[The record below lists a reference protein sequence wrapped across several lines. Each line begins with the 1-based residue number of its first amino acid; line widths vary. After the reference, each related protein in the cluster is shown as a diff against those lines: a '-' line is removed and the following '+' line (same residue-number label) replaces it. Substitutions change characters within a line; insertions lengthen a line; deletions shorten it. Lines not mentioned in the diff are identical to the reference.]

1 MKRTFLLLV
10 CTVCALLPTS
20 AQKVISAKVAGVVYE
35 ALSDSTAKVT
45 GWEHKSTNLSIPST
59 LKLKGKIRKVVAIAP
74 RAFAKDDQGS
84 ITDIVLP
91 KYLVEIGEDAFR
103 GSDIASVEM
112 PNTVKRLGVHAFA
125 DCKNLK
131 NVTLSSSLTLIPMGA
146 FSGCEALEELQ
157 VPASV
162 KKIAD
167 LAFEASGLK
176 EMELP
181 MGVEMVG
188 AGAFFNCQQLEKLA
202 FPNSLKRLGV
212 CCFLYCNKL
221 KSLTLPDQKPR
232 RMQPSVNID
241 KNLPDDNSLGIKG
254 PALADV
260 RSNSS
265 SSCPH
270 YAVKDILSM
279 TKEYPEFPYN
289 SSPFARQNL
298 RKIVKSF
305 SYFAFDMVNSR
316 MADWQKKK
324 DYETAEQWR
333 ERVTSE
339 NREKKLN
346 EVIANVRKNFI
357 AAYTTNSL
365 KGTLGVYDTDY
376 GTYPVSIDGLG
387 RIYAKVPAEDA
398 DLFKGYWNQI
408 QLVPQYGVID
418 DQLAL
423 LSCEFKLGDKVYQS
437 ASSYSNDG
445 SNEFLAN
452 LPPLEFDLKGGTAAK
467 KANSQLEVVDNALD
481 INIPVTNEE
490 NKKTFAV
497 IIGNENYERVTKVQY
512 ALNDAKVFASYCKKT
527 LGLPKD
533 NIRIYRDAT
542 YGTMLSALDDI
553 KSIASAFEGDLNVIF
568 YYAGHGVPSESDKTA
583 YLLPVDASGQHTEVC
598 LSTKRLYDTL
608 DGLHA
613 KRVLVFMDACFSGA
627 QRGEGMLASARGV
640 ALKVKQDAPKGNMVV
655 FSAATGDETAYPYKE
670 KGHGLFTYYLLKKLQ
685 DTKGN
690 VSLGELSEY
699 LTDNV
704 KRQSVVINRKVQT
717 PSTIP
722 SASMASAWRDIK
734 LK

>member
-232 RMQPSVNID
+232 RMQPSANID

-357 AAYTTNSL
+357 AAYTNNSL

-685 DTKGN
+685 DTKGD
-690 VSLGELSEY
+690 VTLGELSDYVNKE
-699 LTDNV
+699 V
-704 KRQSVVINRKVQT
+704 RRQSVVINHKSQSPTVVPAAGMSDWT
-717 PSTIP
+717 S
-722 SASMASAWRDIK
+722 IK

>member
-162 KKIAD
+162 KKVAD

-181 MGVEMVG
+181 MGVESVG

-212 CCFLYCNKL
+212 CSFLYCNKL

-232 RMQPSVNID
+232 RMQPSANID

-452 LPPLEFDLKGGTAAK
+452 LPPLEFDLKGGSAAK

-481 INIPVTNEE
+481 INIPETNEE

-512 ALNDAKVFASYCKKT
+512 ALNDAKVFASYCRKT

-685 DTKGN
+685 DTKGD
-690 VSLGELSEY
+690 VTLGELSDYVNKE
-699 LTDNV
+699 V
-704 KRQSVVINRKVQT
+704 RRQSVVINHKSQSPTVVPAAGMSDWT
-717 PSTIP
+717 S
-722 SASMASAWRDIK
+722 IK

>member
-181 MGVEMVG
+181 MGVESVG

-212 CCFLYCNKL
+212 CSFLYCNKL

-232 RMQPSVNID
+232 RMQPSANID

-452 LPPLEFDLKGGTAAK
+452 LPPLEFDLKGGSAAK

-481 INIPVTNEE
+481 INIPETNEE

-512 ALNDAKVFASYCKKT
+512 ALNDAKVFASYCRKT

-685 DTKGN
+685 DTKGD
-690 VSLGELSEY
+690 VTLGELSDYVNKE
-699 LTDNV
+699 V
-704 KRQSVVINRKVQT
+704 RRQSVVINHKSQSPTVVPAAGMSDWT
-717 PSTIP
+717 S
-722 SASMASAWRDIK
+722 IK

>member
-74 RAFAKDDQGS
+74 RAFAKDEQGA

-112 PNTVKRLGVHAFA
+112 PNTMKRLGVHAFA

-212 CCFLYCNKL
+212 CSFLYCNKL

-232 RMQPSVNID
+232 RMQPSANID

-481 INIPVTNEE
+481 INIPETNEE

-512 ALNDAKVFASYCKKT
+512 ALNDAKVFASYCRKT

-685 DTKGN
+685 DTKGD
-690 VSLGELSEY
+690 VTLGELSDYVNKE
-699 LTDNV
+699 V
-704 KRQSVVINRKVQT
+704 RRQSVVINHKSQSPTVVPAAGMSDWT
-717 PSTIP
+717 S
-722 SASMASAWRDIK
+722 IK

>member
-212 CCFLYCNKL
+212 CSFLYCNKL

-232 RMQPSVNID
+232 RMQPSANID

-452 LPPLEFDLKGGTAAK
+452 LPPLEFDLKGGSAAK

-512 ALNDAKVFASYCKKT
+512 ALNDAKVFASYCRKT

-685 DTKGN
+685 DTKGD
-690 VSLGELSEY
+690 VTLGELSDYVNKE
-699 LTDNV
+699 V
-704 KRQSVVINRKVQT
+704 RRQSVVINHKSQSPTVVPAAGMSDWT
-717 PSTIP
+717 S
-722 SASMASAWRDIK
+722 IK

>member
-20 AQKVISAKVAGVVYE
+20 AQKVISAKIAGVVYE

-59 LKLKGKIRKVVAIAP
+59 LKMKGKIRKVVAIAP
-74 RAFAKDDQGS
+74 RAFAKDDQGT

-162 KKIAD
+162 KKVAD

-181 MGVEMVG
+181 MGVESVG
-188 AGAFFNCQQLEKLA
+188 AGTFFNCQQLEKLA

-212 CCFLYCNKL
+212 CSFLYCNKL

-232 RMQPSVNID
+232 RMQPSANID

-452 LPPLEFDLKGGTAAK
+452 LPPLEFDLKGGSAAK

-481 INIPVTNEE
+481 INIPETNEE

-512 ALNDAKVFASYCKKT
+512 ALNDAKVFASYCRKT

-685 DTKGN
+685 DTKGD
-690 VSLGELSEY
+690 VTLGELSDYVNKE
-699 LTDNV
+699 V
-704 KRQSVVINRKVQT
+704 RRQSVVINHKSQSPTVVPAAGMSDWT
-717 PSTIP
+717 S
-722 SASMASAWRDIK
+722 IK

>member
-74 RAFAKDDQGS
+74 RAFAKDDQGA

-376 GTYPVSIDGLG
+376 GTYPVSIDGMG

-685 DTKGN
+685 DTKGD
-690 VSLGELSEY
+690 VTLGELSDYVNKE
-699 LTDNV
+699 V
-704 KRQSVVINRKVQT
+704 RRQSVVINHKSQSPTVVPAAGMSDWT
-717 PSTIP
+717 S
-722 SASMASAWRDIK
+722 IK

>member
-74 RAFAKDDQGS
+74 RAFAKDDQGA

-452 LPPLEFDLKGGTAAK
+452 LPPLEFDLKGDTAAK

-685 DTKGN
+685 HTKGD
-690 VSLGELSEY
+690 VTLGELSDYVNKE
-699 LTDNV
+699 V
-704 KRQSVVINRKVQT
+704 RRQSVVINHKSQSPTVVPAAGMSDWT
-717 PSTIP
+717 S
-722 SASMASAWRDIK
+722 IK

>member
-74 RAFAKDDQGS
+74 RAFAKDDQGA

-112 PNTVKRLGVHAFA
+112 PNMVKRLGVHAFA

-232 RMQPSVNID
+232 RMQPSANID

-685 DTKGN
+685 DTKGD
-690 VSLGELSEY
+690 VTLGELSDYVNKE
-699 LTDNV
+699 V
-704 KRQSVVINRKVQT
+704 RRQSVVINHKSQSPTVVPAAGMSDWT
-717 PSTIP
+717 S
-722 SASMASAWRDIK
+722 IK

>member
-20 AQKVISAKVAGVVYE
+20 AQKVISAKIAGVVYE

-212 CCFLYCNKL
+212 CSFLYCNKL

-232 RMQPSVNID
+232 RMQPSANID

-481 INIPVTNEE
+481 INIPVTNEK

-685 DTKGN
+685 DTKGD
-690 VSLGELSEY
+690 VTLGELSDYVNKE
-699 LTDNV
+699 V
-704 KRQSVVINRKVQT
+704 RRQSVVINHKSQSPTVVPAAGMSDWT
-717 PSTIP
+717 S
-722 SASMASAWRDIK
+722 IK

>member
-20 AQKVISAKVAGVVYE
+20 AQKVISAKIAGVVYE

-59 LKLKGKIRKVVAIAP
+59 LKMKGKIRKVVAIAP
-74 RAFAKDDQGS
+74 RAFAKDDQGT

-212 CCFLYCNKL
+212 CSFLYCNKL

-232 RMQPSVNID
+232 RMQPSANID

-376 GTYPVSIDGLG
+376 GTYPVNIDGLG

-408 QLVPQYGVID
+408 QLVPKYGVID

-685 DTKGN
+685 DTKGD
-690 VSLGELSEY
+690 VTLGELSDYVNKE
-699 LTDNV
+699 V
-704 KRQSVVINRKVQT
+704 RRQSVVINHKSQSPTVVPAAGMSDWT
-717 PSTIP
+717 S
-722 SASMASAWRDIK
+722 IK

>member
-59 LKLKGKIRKVVAIAP
+59 LKMKGKIRKVVAIAP
-74 RAFAKDDQGS
+74 RAFAKDDQGT

-162 KKIAD
+162 KKVAD

-181 MGVEMVG
+181 MGVESVG

-212 CCFLYCNKL
+212 CSFLYCNKL

-232 RMQPSVNID
+232 RMQPSANID

-452 LPPLEFDLKGGTAAK
+452 LPPLEFDLKGGSAAK

-481 INIPVTNEE
+481 INIPETNEE

-512 ALNDAKVFASYCKKT
+512 ALNDAKVFASYCRKT

-685 DTKGN
+685 DTKGD
-690 VSLGELSEY
+690 VTLGELSDYVNKE
-699 LTDNV
+699 V
-704 KRQSVVINRKVQT
+704 RRQSVVINHKSQSPTVVPAAGMSDWT
-717 PSTIP
+717 S
-722 SASMASAWRDIK
+722 IK

>member
-10 CTVCALLPTS
+10 CILCALIPMS
-20 AQKVISAKVAGVVYE
+20 AQKVISAKVAGVIYE

-45 GWEHKSTNLSIPST
+45 GWEHKSTSLSIPSS
-59 LKLKGKIRKVVAIAP
+59 LKIKGKIRKVVAIAP

-91 KYLVEIGEDAFR
+91 EYLVEIGEEAFK
-103 GSDIASVEM
+103 GSDVTSILM
-112 PNTVKRLGVHAFA
+112 PNTVKSLGTRAFE
-125 DCKNLK
+125 DCKKLK
-131 NVTLSSSLTLIPMGA
+131 EVTLSSSLTLIPMAA
-146 FSGCEALEELQ
+146 FRGCDALQELQ

-162 KKIAD
+162 TKIAD

-181 MGVEMVG
+181 MGVETVG
-188 AGAFFNCQQLEKLA
+188 AGAFYNCQQLEKLA
-202 FPNSLKRLGV
+202 FPNSLKKLGV

-232 RMQPSVNID
+232 RMQPFANID

-254 PALADV
+254 PALTDV
-260 RSNSS
+260 RSNASA
-265 SSCPH
+265 SCPN

-298 RKIVKSF
+298 RRIVKSF

-324 DYETAEQWR
+324 DYETAQQWK
-333 ERVTSE
+333 ERVTPE
-339 NREKKLN
+339 NREKKLD
-346 EVIANVRKNFI
+346 EVIDNVRKNYI
-357 AAYTTNSL
+357 AAYTTNMV
-365 KGTLGVYDTDY
+365 KGNLGVYDTDY

-387 RIYAKVPAEDA
+387 RIYAKVPAEEA

-408 QLVPQYGVID
+408 QLEPQYGVID
-418 DQLAL
+418 DQLAI
-423 LSCEFKLGDKVYQS
+423 LSCQFKLGDKVYQS
-437 ASSYSNDG
+437 ASSYKNDG
-445 SNEFLAN
+445 SSEFLAN
-452 LPPLEFDLKGGTAAK
+452 LPPLEIDLHGGSAARI
-467 KANSQLEVVDNALD
+467 ANSQLEVVDNALD
-481 INIPVTNEE
+481 INIPETNEE

-497 IIGNENYERVTKVQY
+497 IIGNENYERVTKVKY

-527 LGLPKD
+527 LGLPKE
-533 NIRIYRDAT
+533 NIRVYRDAT
-542 YGTMLSALDDI
+542 FGTMLSALDDI

-568 YYAGHGVPSESDKTA
+568 YYAGHGVPSESDKAA
-583 YLLPVDASGQHTEVC
+583 YLLPVDASGQNTEVC

-627 QRGEGMLASARGV
+627 QRGDGMLASARGV

-685 DTKGN
+685 DTKGD
-690 VSLGELSEY
+690 VTLGELSEY
-699 LTDNV
+699 VNKEV
-704 KRQSVVINRKVQT
+704 RRQSVVINHKSQSPTVV
-717 PSTIP
+717 PADGMSDW
-722 SASMASAWRDIK
+722 SSIK
-734 LK
+734 LR

>member
-212 CCFLYCNKL
+212 CSFLYCNKL

-232 RMQPSVNID
+232 RMQPSANID

-481 INIPVTNEE
+481 INIPETNEE

-512 ALNDAKVFASYCKKT
+512 ALNDAKVFASYCRKT

-685 DTKGN
+685 DTKGD
-690 VSLGELSEY
+690 VTLGELSDYVNKE
-699 LTDNV
+699 V
-704 KRQSVVINRKVQT
+704 RRQSVVINHKSQSPTVVPAAGMSDWT
-717 PSTIP
+717 S
-722 SASMASAWRDIK
+722 IK

>member
-10 CTVCALLPTS
+10 CILCALIPMS
-20 AQKVISAKVAGVVYE
+20 AQKVISAKVAGVIYE

-45 GWEHKSTNLSIPST
+45 GWEHKSTSLSIPSS
-59 LKLKGKIRKVVAIAP
+59 LKIKGKIRKVVAIAP
-74 RAFAKDDQGS
+74 RAFAKDEQGS

-91 KYLVEIGEDAFR
+91 KYLVEIGEEAFK
-103 GSDIASVEM
+103 GSDVTSILM
-112 PNTVKRLGVHAFA
+112 PNTVKNLGTHAFE
-125 DCKNLK
+125 DCKKLK
-131 NVTLSSSLTLIPMGA
+131 EVTLSSSLTLIPMAA
-146 FSGCEALEELQ
+146 FRGCDALQELQ

-162 KKIAD
+162 TQIAD

-181 MGVEMVG
+181 MGVETVG
-188 AGAFFNCQQLEKLA
+188 AGAFYNCQQLEKLA
-202 FPNSLKRLGV
+202 FPNSLKKLGV

-221 KSLTLPDQKPR
+221 TSLTLPDQKPR
-232 RMQPSVNID
+232 RMQPSANID

-254 PALADV
+254 PALTDV

-265 SSCPH
+265 ASCPN

-298 RKIVKSF
+298 RRILKSF

-324 DYETAEQWR
+324 DYETAQQWK

-339 NREKKLN
+339 NREKKLD
-346 EVIANVRKNFI
+346 EVIDNVRKNYI
-357 AAYTTNSL
+357 AAYTTNMV
-365 KGTLGVYDTDY
+365 KGNLGVYDTDY

-387 RIYAKVPAEDA
+387 RIYAKVPAEEA

-408 QLVPQYGVID
+408 QLEPQYGVID
-418 DQLAL
+418 DQLAI
-423 LSCEFKLGDKVYQS
+423 LSCQFKLGDKVYQS
-437 ASSYSNDG
+437 ASSYKNDG
-445 SNEFLAN
+445 SSEFLAN
-452 LPPLEFDLKGGTAAK
+452 LPPLEIDLHGGSAART
-467 KANSQLEVVDNALD
+467 ANSQLEVVDNALD
-481 INIPVTNEE
+481 INIPETNEE

-497 IIGNENYERVTKVQY
+497 IIGNENYERVTKVKY

-527 LGLPKD
+527 LGLPKE
-533 NIRIYRDAT
+533 NIRVYRDAT
-542 YGTMLSALDDI
+542 FGTMLSALDDI

-568 YYAGHGVPSESDKTA
+568 YYAGHGVPSESDKAA
-583 YLLPVDASGQHTEVC
+583 YLLPVDASGQNTEVC

-627 QRGEGMLASARGV
+627 QRGDGMLASARGV

-685 DTKGN
+685 DTKGD
-690 VSLGELSEY
+690 VTLGELSEY
-699 LTDNV
+699 VNKEV
-704 KRQSVVINRKVQT
+704 RRQSVVINHKSQSPTVV
-717 PSTIP
+717 PADGMNDWS
-722 SASMASAWRDIK
+722 SIK
-734 LK
+734 LR

>member
-20 AQKVISAKVAGVVYE
+20 AQKVISAKIAGVVYE

-59 LKLKGKIRKVVAIAP
+59 LKMKGKIRKVVAIAP
-74 RAFAKDDQGS
+74 RAFAKDDLGA

-162 KKIAD
+162 RKVAD

-181 MGVEMVG
+181 MGVESVG

-212 CCFLYCNKL
+212 CSFLYCNKL

-232 RMQPSVNID
+232 RMQPSANID
-241 KNLPDDNSLGIKG
+241 KNLPDDNSFGIKG

-685 DTKGN
+685 DTKGD
-690 VSLGELSEY
+690 VTLGELSDYVNKE
-699 LTDNV
+699 V
-704 KRQSVVINRKVQT
+704 RRQSVVINHKSQSPTVVPAAGMSDWT
-717 PSTIP
+717 S
-722 SASMASAWRDIK
+722 IK

>member
-74 RAFAKDDQGS
+74 RAFAKDDQGA

-357 AAYTTNSL
+357 AAYTTNFL

-685 DTKGN
+685 DTKGD
-690 VSLGELSEY
+690 VTLGELSDYVNKE
-699 LTDNV
+699 V
-704 KRQSVVINRKVQT
+704 RRQSVVINHKSQSPTVVPAAGMSDWT
-717 PSTIP
+717 S
-722 SASMASAWRDIK
+722 IK

>member
-10 CTVCALLPTS
+10 CILCALIPMS
-20 AQKVISAKVAGVVYE
+20 AQKVISAKVAGVIYE

-45 GWEHKSTNLSIPST
+45 GWEHKSASLSIPSS
-59 LKLKGKIRKVVAIAP
+59 LKMKGKIRKVVAIAP

-91 KYLVEIGEDAFR
+91 KYLVEIGEEAFK
-103 GSDIASVEM
+103 GSGVTAILM
-112 PNTVKRLGVHAFA
+112 PNTVKNLGAHAFE
-125 DCKNLK
+125 DCKKLK
-131 NVTLSSSLTLIPMGA
+131 EVTLSSSLTLIPMAA
-146 FSGCEALEELQ
+146 FRGCDALQELQ

-162 KKIAD
+162 TKIAD

-181 MGVEMVG
+181 MGVETVG
-188 AGAFFNCQQLEKLA
+188 AGAFYNCQQLEKLA
-202 FPNSLKRLGV
+202 FPNSLKTLGV

-221 KSLTLPDQKPR
+221 RSLTLPDQKPR
-232 RMQPSVNID
+232 RMQPSANID

-254 PALADV
+254 PALTDV

-265 SSCPH
+265 ASCPN

-298 RKIVKSF
+298 RRIVKSF

-324 DYETAEQWR
+324 DYETAQQWK
-333 ERVTSE
+333 ERVTPE
-339 NREKKLN
+339 NREKKLD
-346 EVIANVRKNFI
+346 EVIDNVRKNYI
-357 AAYTTNSL
+357 AAYTTNMV
-365 KGTLGVYDTDY
+365 KGNLGVYDTDY

-387 RIYAKVPAEDA
+387 RIYAKVPAEEA

-408 QLVPQYGVID
+408 QLEPQYGVID
-418 DQLAL
+418 DQLAI
-423 LSCEFKLGDKVYQS
+423 LSCQFKLGDKVYQS
-437 ASSYSNDG
+437 ASSYKNDG
-445 SNEFLAN
+445 SSEFLAN
-452 LPPLEFDLKGGTAAK
+452 LPPLEIDLHGGSAART
-467 KANSQLEVVDNALD
+467 ANSQLEVVDNALD
-481 INIPVTNEE
+481 INIPETNEE
-490 NKKTFAV
+490 NRKTFAV
-497 IIGNENYERVTKVQY
+497 IIGNENYERVTKVKY

-527 LGLPKD
+527 LGLPKE
-533 NIRIYRDAT
+533 NIRVYRDAT
-542 YGTMLSALDDI
+542 FGTMLSALDDI

-568 YYAGHGVPSESDKTA
+568 YYAGHGVPSESDKAA
-583 YLLPVDASGQHTEVC
+583 YLLPVDASGQNTEVC

-627 QRGEGMLASARGV
+627 QRGDGMLASARGV

-685 DTKGN
+685 DTKGD
-690 VSLGELSEY
+690 VTLGELSEY
-699 LTDNV
+699 VNKEV
-704 KRQSVVINRKVQT
+704 RRQSVVINHKSQSPTVV
-717 PSTIP
+717 PADGMNDWS
-722 SASMASAWRDIK
+722 SIK
-734 LK
+734 LR

>member
-20 AQKVISAKVAGVVYE
+20 AQKVISAKIAGVVYE

-59 LKLKGKIRKVVAIAP
+59 LKMKGKIRKVVAIAP
-74 RAFAKDDQGS
+74 RAFAKDDQGT

-212 CCFLYCNKL
+212 CSFLYCNKL

-232 RMQPSVNID
+232 RMQPSANID

-452 LPPLEFDLKGGTAAK
+452 LPPLEFDLKGGSAAK

-481 INIPVTNEE
+481 INIPETNEE

-512 ALNDAKVFASYCKKT
+512 ALNDAKVFASYCRKT

-627 QRGEGMLASARGV
+627 QRGDGMLASARGV

-685 DTKGN
+685 DTKGD
-690 VSLGELSEY
+690 VTLGELSDYVNKE
-699 LTDNV
+699 V
-704 KRQSVVINRKVQT
+704 RRQSVVINHKSQSPTVVPAAGMSDWT
-717 PSTIP
+717 S
-722 SASMASAWRDIK
+722 IK

>member
-1 MKRTFLLLV
+1 M
-10 CTVCALLPTS
+10 S
-20 AQKVISAKVAGVVYE
+20 IYISI
-35 ALSDSTAKVT
+35 S
-45 GWEHKSTNLSIPST
+45 
-59 LKLKGKIRKVVAIAP
+59 
-74 RAFAKDDQGS
+74 
-84 ITDIVLP
+84 
-91 KYLVEIGEDAFR
+91 
-103 GSDIASVEM
+103 
-112 PNTVKRLGVHAFA
+112 
-125 DCKNLK
+125 
-131 NVTLSSSLTLIPMGA
+131 
-146 FSGCEALEELQ
+146 
-157 VPASV
+157 
-162 KKIAD
+162 
-167 LAFEASGLK
+167 
-176 EMELP
+176 
-181 MGVEMVG
+181 
-188 AGAFFNCQQLEKLA
+188 
-202 FPNSLKRLGV
+202 
-212 CCFLYCNKL
+212 
-221 KSLTLPDQKPR
+221 
-232 RMQPSVNID
+232 
-241 KNLPDDNSLGIKG
+241 
-254 PALADV
+254 
-260 RSNSS
+260 
-265 SSCPH
+265 H

-376 GTYPVSIDGLG
+376 GTYPVNIDGLG

-408 QLVPQYGVID
+408 QLVPKYGVID

-685 DTKGN
+685 DTKGD
-690 VSLGELSEY
+690 VTLGELSDYVNKE
-699 LTDNV
+699 V
-704 KRQSVVINRKVQT
+704 RRQSVVINHKSQSPTVVPAAGMSDWT
-717 PSTIP
+717 S
-722 SASMASAWRDIK
+722 IK

>member
-10 CTVCALLPTS
+10 CILCALIPMS
-20 AQKVISAKVAGVVYE
+20 AQKVISAKVAGVIYE

-45 GWEHKSTNLSIPST
+45 GWEHKSASLSIPSS
-59 LKLKGKIRKVVAIAP
+59 LKMKGKIRKVVAISP
-74 RAFAKDDQGS
+74 RAFAKDEQGS

-91 KYLVEIGEDAFR
+91 KYLVEIGEEAFK
-103 GSDIASVEM
+103 GSDVTSILM
-112 PNTVKRLGVHAFA
+112 PNTVKSLGIHAFE
-125 DCKNLK
+125 DCKKLK
-131 NVTLSSSLTLIPMGA
+131 EVTLSSSLTLIPMAA
-146 FSGCEALEELQ
+146 FRGCDALQELQ

-162 KKIAD
+162 TKIAD

-181 MGVEMVG
+181 MGVETVG
-188 AGAFFNCQQLEKLA
+188 AGAFYNCQQLEKLA
-202 FPNSLKRLGV
+202 FPNSLKKLGV

-221 KSLTLPDQKPR
+221 KSLTLPDLKPR
-232 RMQPSVNID
+232 RMQPSANID

-254 PALADV
+254 PALTDV

-265 SSCPH
+265 ASCPN

-324 DYETAEQWR
+324 DYETAQQWK
-333 ERVTSE
+333 ERVTPE
-339 NREKKLN
+339 NREKKLD
-346 EVIANVRKNFI
+346 EVIDNVRKNYI
-357 AAYTTNSL
+357 AAYTTNMV
-365 KGTLGVYDTDY
+365 KGNLGVYDTDY

-387 RIYAKVPAEDA
+387 RIYAKVPAEEA
-398 DLFKGYWNQI
+398 ELFKGYWNQI
-408 QLVPQYGVID
+408 QLEPQYGVID
-418 DQLAL
+418 DQLAI
-423 LSCEFKLGDKVYQS
+423 LSCQFKLGDKVYQS
-437 ASSYSNDG
+437 ASSYKNDG
-445 SNEFLAN
+445 SSEFLAN
-452 LPPLEFDLKGGTAAK
+452 LPPLEIDLHGGSAAK
-467 KANSQLEVVDNALD
+467 SVNSQLEVVDNALD
-481 INIPVTNEE
+481 INIPETNEE

-497 IIGNENYERVTKVQY
+497 VIGNENYERVTKVKY

-527 LGLPKD
+527 LGLPKE
-533 NIRIYRDAT
+533 NIRVYRDAT
-542 YGTMLSALDDI
+542 FGTMLSALDDI

-568 YYAGHGVPSESDKTA
+568 YYAGHGVPSESDKAA
-583 YLLPVDASGQHTEVC
+583 YLLPVDASGQNTEVC

-613 KRVLVFMDACFSGA
+613 KQVLVFMDACFSGA
-627 QRGEGMLASARGV
+627 QRGDGMLASARGV

-685 DTKGN
+685 DTKGD
-690 VSLGELSEY
+690 VTLGELSEY
-699 LTDNV
+699 VNREV
-704 KRQSVVINRKVQT
+704 RRQSVVINHKSQSPTVV
-717 PSTIP
+717 PADGMNDWSN
-722 SASMASAWRDIK
+722 IK
-734 LK
+734 LR

>member
-10 CTVCALLPTS
+10 CILCALIPMS
-20 AQKVISAKVAGVVYE
+20 AQKVISAKVAGVIYE

-45 GWEHKSTNLSIPST
+45 GWEHKSTSLSIPSS
-59 LKLKGKIRKVVAIAP
+59 LKIKGKIRKVVAIAP
-74 RAFAKDDQGS
+74 RAFAKDEQGS

-91 KYLVEIGEDAFR
+91 KYLVEIGEEAFR
-103 GSDIASVEM
+103 GSDVTSILM
-112 PNTVKRLGVHAFA
+112 PNTVKSLGTHAFE
-125 DCKNLK
+125 DCKKLK
-131 NVTLSSSLTLIPMGA
+131 EVTLSSSLTLIPMAA
-146 FSGCEALEELQ
+146 FRGCDALQELQ

-162 KKIAD
+162 TKIAD

-176 EMELP
+176 ELELP
-181 MGVEMVG
+181 MGVETVG
-188 AGAFFNCQQLEKLA
+188 AGAFYNCQQLEKLA
-202 FPNSLKRLGV
+202 FPNSLKKLGV

-232 RMQPSVNID
+232 RMQPSANID
-241 KNLPDDNSLGIKG
+241 KNLPDDNSFGIKG
-254 PALADV
+254 PALTDV
-260 RSNSS
+260 RSNASA
-265 SSCPH
+265 SCPN

-298 RKIVKSF
+298 RRIVKSF

-324 DYETAEQWR
+324 DYETAQQWK
-333 ERVTSE
+333 ERVTPE
-339 NREKKLN
+339 NREKKLD
-346 EVIANVRKNFI
+346 EVIDNVRKNYI
-357 AAYTTNSL
+357 AAYTTNMV
-365 KGTLGVYDTDY
+365 KGNLGVYDTDY

-387 RIYAKVPAEDA
+387 RIYAKVPAEEA

-408 QLVPQYGVID
+408 QLEPQYGVID
-418 DQLAL
+418 DQLAI
-423 LSCEFKLGDKVYQS
+423 LSCQFKLGDKVYQS
-437 ASSYSNDG
+437 ASSYKNDG
-445 SNEFLAN
+445 SSEFLAN
-452 LPPLEFDLKGGTAAK
+452 LPPLEIDLHGATAAK
-467 KANSQLEVVDNALD
+467 SVNSQLEVVDNALD
-481 INIPVTNEE
+481 INIPETNEE

-497 IIGNENYERVTKVQY
+497 VIGNENYERVTKVKY

-527 LGLPKD
+527 LGLPKE
-533 NIRIYRDAT
+533 NIRVYRDAT
-542 YGTMLSALDDI
+542 FGTMLSALDDI

-568 YYAGHGVPSESDKTA
+568 YYAGHGVPSESDKAA
-583 YLLPVDASGQHTEVC
+583 YLLPVDASGQNTEVC

-627 QRGEGMLASARGV
+627 QRGDGMLASARGV

-685 DTKGN
+685 DTKGD
-690 VSLGELSEY
+690 VTLGELSEY
-699 LTDNV
+699 VNKEV
-704 KRQSVVINRKVQT
+704 RRQSVVINHKSQSPTVV
-717 PSTIP
+717 PADGMNDWSN
-722 SASMASAWRDIK
+722 IK
-734 LK
+734 LR

>member
-74 RAFAKDDQGS
+74 RAFAKDDQGA

-512 ALNDAKVFASYCKKT
+512 ALNDATVFASYGKKT

-685 DTKGN
+685 DTKGD
-690 VSLGELSEY
+690 VTLGELSDYVNKE
-699 LTDNV
+699 V
-704 KRQSVVINRKVQT
+704 RRQSVVINHKSQSPTVVPAAGMSDWT
-717 PSTIP
+717 S
-722 SASMASAWRDIK
+722 IK

>member
-20 AQKVISAKVAGVVYE
+20 AQKVISAKIAGVVYE

-162 KKIAD
+162 KKVAD

-181 MGVEMVG
+181 MGVESVG

-212 CCFLYCNKL
+212 CSFLYCNKL

-232 RMQPSVNID
+232 RMQPSANID

-452 LPPLEFDLKGGTAAK
+452 LPPLEFDLKGGSAAK

-481 INIPVTNEE
+481 INIPETNEE

-512 ALNDAKVFASYCKKT
+512 ALNDAKVFASYCRKT

-685 DTKGN
+685 DTKGD
-690 VSLGELSEY
+690 VTLGELSDYVNKE
-699 LTDNV
+699 V
-704 KRQSVVINRKVQT
+704 RRQSVVINHKSQSPTVVPAAGMSDWT
-717 PSTIP
+717 S
-722 SASMASAWRDIK
+722 IK

>member
-74 RAFAKDDQGS
+74 RAFAKDDQGA

-162 KKIAD
+162 TKIAD

-670 KGHGLFTYYLLKKLQ
+670 KGHGLFYYYLLKKLQ
-685 DTKGN
+685 DTKGD
-690 VSLGELSEY
+690 VTLGELSDYVNKE
-699 LTDNV
+699 V
-704 KRQSVVINRKVQT
+704 RRQSVVINHKSQSPTVVPAAGMSDWT
-717 PSTIP
+717 S
-722 SASMASAWRDIK
+722 IK

>member
-162 KKIAD
+162 RKVAD

-181 MGVEMVG
+181 MGVESVG

-212 CCFLYCNKL
+212 CSFLYCNKL

-232 RMQPSVNID
+232 RMQPSANID

-452 LPPLEFDLKGGTAAK
+452 LPPLEFDLKGGSAAK

-481 INIPVTNEE
+481 INIPETNEE

-512 ALNDAKVFASYCKKT
+512 ALNDAKVFASYCRKT

-685 DTKGN
+685 DTKGD
-690 VSLGELSEY
+690 VTLGELSDYVNKE
-699 LTDNV
+699 V
-704 KRQSVVINRKVQT
+704 RRQSVVINHKSQSPTVVPAAGMSDWT
-717 PSTIP
+717 S
-722 SASMASAWRDIK
+722 IK

>member
-74 RAFAKDDQGS
+74 RAFAKDDQGA

-254 PALADV
+254 PALVDV

-685 DTKGN
+685 DTKGD
-690 VSLGELSEY
+690 VTLGELSDYVNKE
-699 LTDNV
+699 V
-704 KRQSVVINRKVQT
+704 RRQSVVINHKSQSPTVVPAAGMSDWT
-717 PSTIP
+717 S
-722 SASMASAWRDIK
+722 IK

>member
-20 AQKVISAKVAGVVYE
+20 AQKVISAKIAGVVYE

-212 CCFLYCNKL
+212 CSFLYCNKL

-232 RMQPSVNID
+232 RMQPSANID

-685 DTKGN
+685 DTKGD
-690 VSLGELSEY
+690 VTLGELSDYVNKE
-699 LTDNV
+699 V
-704 KRQSVVINRKVQT
+704 RRQSVVINHKSQSPTVVPAAGMSDWT
-717 PSTIP
+717 S
-722 SASMASAWRDIK
+722 IK

>member
-221 KSLTLPDQKPR
+221 KNLTLPDQKPR
-232 RMQPSVNID
+232 RMQPSANID

-376 GTYPVSIDGLG
+376 GTYPVNIDGLG

-408 QLVPQYGVID
+408 QLVPKYGVID

-685 DTKGN
+685 DTKGD
-690 VSLGELSEY
+690 VTLGELSDYVNKE
-699 LTDNV
+699 V
-704 KRQSVVINRKVQT
+704 RRQSVVINHKSQSPTVVPAAGMSDWT
-717 PSTIP
+717 S
-722 SASMASAWRDIK
+722 IK

>member
-74 RAFAKDDQGS
+74 RAFAKDDQGA

-398 DLFKGYWNQI
+398 DLFKGYWNQL

-685 DTKGN
+685 DTKGD
-690 VSLGELSEY
+690 VTLGELSDYVNKE
-699 LTDNV
+699 V
-704 KRQSVVINRKVQT
+704 RRQSVVINHKSQSPTVVPAAGMSDWT
-717 PSTIP
+717 S
-722 SASMASAWRDIK
+722 IK

>member
-20 AQKVISAKVAGVVYE
+20 AQKVISAKVAGVIYE

-212 CCFLYCNKL
+212 CSFLYCNKL

-232 RMQPSVNID
+232 RMQPSANID

-452 LPPLEFDLKGGTAAK
+452 LPPLEFDLKGGSAAK

-481 INIPVTNEE
+481 INIPETNEE

-512 ALNDAKVFASYCKKT
+512 ALNDAKVFASYCRKT

-685 DTKGN
+685 DTKGD
-690 VSLGELSEY
+690 VTLGELSDYVNKE
-699 LTDNV
+699 V
-704 KRQSVVINRKVQT
+704 RRQSVVINHKSQSPTVVPAAGMSDWT
-717 PSTIP
+717 S
-722 SASMASAWRDIK
+722 IK

>member
-74 RAFAKDDQGS
+74 RAFAKDDQGA

-212 CCFLYCNKL
+212 CSFLYCNKL

-232 RMQPSVNID
+232 RMQPSANID

-512 ALNDAKVFASYCKKT
+512 ALNDAKVFASYCRKT

-685 DTKGN
+685 DTKGD
-690 VSLGELSEY
+690 VTLGELSDYVNKE
-699 LTDNV
+699 V
-704 KRQSVVINRKVQT
+704 RRQSVVINHKSQSPTVVPAAGMSDWT
-717 PSTIP
+717 S
-722 SASMASAWRDIK
+722 IK

>member
-59 LKLKGKIRKVVAIAP
+59 LKFKGKIRKVVAIAP

-212 CCFLYCNKL
+212 CSFLYCNKL

-232 RMQPSVNID
+232 RMQPSANID

-467 KANSQLEVVDNALD
+467 KANSQQEVVDNALD

-685 DTKGN
+685 DTKGD
-690 VSLGELSEY
+690 VTLGELSDYVNKE
-699 LTDNV
+699 V
-704 KRQSVVINRKVQT
+704 RRQSVVINHKSQSPTVVPAAGMSDWT
-717 PSTIP
+717 S
-722 SASMASAWRDIK
+722 IK

>member
-10 CTVCALLPTS
+10 CILCALIPMS
-20 AQKVISAKVAGVVYE
+20 AQKVISAKVAGVIYE

-45 GWEHKSTNLSIPST
+45 GWEHKSTSLSIPSS
-59 LKLKGKIRKVVAIAP
+59 LKIKGKIRKVVAIAP
-74 RAFAKDDQGS
+74 RAFAKDEQGS

-91 KYLVEIGEDAFR
+91 EYLVEIGEEAFK
-103 GSDIASVEM
+103 GSDVTSILM
-112 PNTVKRLGVHAFA
+112 PNTVKNLGTQAFE
-125 DCKNLK
+125 DCKKLK
-131 NVTLSSSLTLIPMGA
+131 EVTLSSSITLIPMAA
-146 FSGCEALEELQ
+146 FRGCDALQELQ

-162 KKIAD
+162 TKIAD

-181 MGVEMVG
+181 MGVETVG
-188 AGAFFNCQQLEKLA
+188 AGAFYNCQQLEKLA
-202 FPNSLKRLGV
+202 FPNSLKKLGV

-232 RMQPSVNID
+232 RMQPSANIG

-254 PALADV
+254 PALTDV

-265 SSCPH
+265 ASCPN

-324 DYETAEQWR
+324 DYETAQQWK
-333 ERVTSE
+333 ERVTPE
-339 NREKKLN
+339 NREKKLD
-346 EVIANVRKNFI
+346 EVIDNVRKNYI
-357 AAYTTNSL
+357 AAYTTNMV
-365 KGTLGVYDTDY
+365 KGNLGVYDTDY

-387 RIYAKVPAEDA
+387 RIYAKVPAEEA
-398 DLFKGYWNQI
+398 ELFKGYWNQI
-408 QLVPQYGVID
+408 QLEPQYGVID
-418 DQLAL
+418 DQLAI
-423 LSCEFKLGDKVYQS
+423 LSCQFKLGDKVYQS
-437 ASSYSNDG
+437 ASSYKNDG
-445 SNEFLAN
+445 SSEFLAN
-452 LPPLEFDLKGGTAAK
+452 LPPLEIDLHGGSAART
-467 KANSQLEVVDNALD
+467 ANSQLEVVDNALD
-481 INIPVTNEE
+481 INIPETNEE

-497 IIGNENYERVTKVQY
+497 IIGNENYERVTKVKY

-527 LGLPKD
+527 LGLPKE
-533 NIRIYRDAT
+533 NIRVYRDAT
-542 YGTMLSALDDI
+542 FGTMLSALDDI

-568 YYAGHGVPSESDKTA
+568 YYAGHGVPSESDKAA
-583 YLLPVDASGQHTEVC
+583 YLLPVDASGQNTEVC

-627 QRGEGMLASARGV
+627 QRGDGMLASARGV

-685 DTKGN
+685 DTKGD
-690 VSLGELSEY
+690 VTLGELSEY
-699 LTDNV
+699 VNKEV
-704 KRQSVVINRKVQT
+704 RRQSVVINHKSQSPTVV
-717 PSTIP
+717 PADGMNDWSN
-722 SASMASAWRDIK
+722 IK
-734 LK
+734 LR